1 MLPEKIYYPHDFPLT
16 ITIAELNE
24 VPLHYHLDVE
34 LVVVLQ
40 GSITLKSGSCTYTL
54 PKGSIFANNGREVH
68 GFWKTDDSQSTI
80 AVIQFNTAY
89 FAQYFPRLSKST
101 YRTFALRETDTRFDR
116 LREKVLTLLSLYMT
130 RGIDYKQHCIEES
143 IHLIDFLNENFNLFS
158 FDEGLVVSPAY
169 DNLVMIE
176 RMSRII
182 PYIYEHHEEKIT
194 LEDLAEI
201 EHLSTYYISHM
212 MKDCLGLNFREF
224 LSFSRVEF
232 SEMMLLQTDEKI
244 HTIARRIGFSTT
256 AYYEKFF
263 LRWFGKLPVEHREH
277 YASFCKS
284 PTRPEKL
291 GTVNNNAVLSM
302 VQQQLS
308 VVQSRHTANP
318 VRQQKL
324 YVRIS
329 ATERTRADLKRE
341 LIVDIT
347 QTDLQKFNCD
357 LLSSDLPNILEQLGC
372 NQVILT
378 SSQTEAHLSADQ
390 ILTFRKQMTA
400 KGITLVEREKS
411 SLQSV
416 PVYGLDSIANMVHV
430 FQSEFLSSRPRHV
443 KLMDGGDSRIL
454 LKGDSGLLTASGL
467 FKPAYYAHLI
477 LSKFQG
483 ELIAYD
489 PHYVAIRTT
498 GDRPCYLIAVLNYND
513 STSRICTGAAA
524 LGEVQEAIER
534 YRDEL
539 ELNIS
544 LYGLS
549 GTFFIKKYSFDHSDT
564 LFDFLERIGFPK
576 EYDSPMDFDLNYY
589 TAPKTDVF
597 TEDVDQT
604 LHLNFSVI
612 GTGLQMA
619 VVESLPV

>member
-1 MLPEKIYYPHDFPLT
+1 
-16 ITIAELNE
+16 
-24 VPLHYHLDVE
+24 
-34 LVVVLQ
+34 
-40 GSITLKSGSCTYTL
+40 
-54 PKGSIFANNGREVH
+54 
-68 GFWKTDDSQSTI
+68 
-80 AVIQFNTAY
+80 
-89 FAQYFPRLSKST
+89 
-101 YRTFALRETDTRFDR
+101 
-116 LREKVLTLLSLYMT
+116 
-130 RGIDYKQHCIEES
+130 
-143 IHLIDFLNENFNLFS
+143 
-158 FDEGLVVSPAY
+158 
-169 DNLVMIE
+169 
-176 RMSRII
+176 
-182 PYIYEHHEEKIT
+182 
-194 LEDLAEI
+194 
-201 EHLSTYYISHM
+201 
-212 MKDCLGLNFREF
+212 
-224 LSFSRVEF
+224 
-232 SEMMLLQTDEKI
+232 MMLLQTDEKI
-244 HTIARRIGFSTT
+244 HTISHAASGSRQRLIMKSFFCAGSADCRRST
-256 AYYEKFF
+256 
-263 LRWFGKLPVEHREH
+263 REH

-291 GTVNNNAVLSM
+291 GTVNNDAVLSM

-329 ATERTRADLKRE
+329 AQLERTRADLKRE

-378 SSQTEAHLSADQ
+378 SSQTESHLSADQ
-390 ILTFRKQMTA
+390 ILAFRKQLTA

-411 SLQSV
+411 PLQSV
-416 PVYGLDSIANMVHV
+416 PVYGLDSIANMVYV

-443 KLMDGGDSRIL
+443 KLLDGGDSAVL

-513 STSRICTGAAA
+513 KYSPGSAPGAAA

-549 GTFFIKKYSFDHSDT
+549 GTFSSQTVLRSF
-564 LFDFLERIGFPK
+564 
-576 EYDSPMDFDLNYY
+576 
-589 TAPKTDVF
+589 
-597 TEDVDQT
+597 
-604 LHLNFSVI
+604 
-612 GTGLQMA
+612 
-619 VVESLPV
+619 

>member
-1 MLPEKIYYPHDFPLT
+1 MLPEKIYYPHDFPLN
-16 ITIAELNE
+16 ITIAELAE
-24 VPLHYHLDVE
+24 IPLHYHLDVE
-34 LVVVLQ
+34 LAIVLQ
-40 GSITLKSGSCTYTL
+40 GSCTLKSGSCTYTL
-54 PKGSIFANNGREVH
+54 PKGAVFANNGREVH
-68 GFWKTDDSQSTI
+68 GFWKTEDSQCTLAI
-80 AVIQFNTAY
+80 LQFNTAY
-89 FAQYFPRLSKST
+89 FAQYFPHLSKST
-101 YRTFALRETDTRFDR
+101 YRTFALRESDTRFDR

-130 RGIDYKQHCIEES
+130 RGIDYKQGCIEGS
-143 IHLIDFLNENFNLFS
+143 IDLIDFLNRNFNLFS
-158 FDEGLVVSPAY
+158 FEDGLVVSPPY

-212 MKDCLGLNFREF
+212 MKNCLGLNFREF

-232 SEMMLLQTDEKI
+232 SEMMLLQTNEKI

-263 LRWFGKLPVEHREH
+263 LRWFGRLPAEHREH
-277 YASFCKS
+277 YAPLCKS
-284 PTRPEKL
+284 PSRPEKL
-291 GTVNNNAVLSM
+291 STVNNNAVLSM

-308 VVQSRHTANP
+308 VVQSRHTTQP

-324 YVRIS
+324 YVRIPAS
-329 ATERTRADLKRE
+329 ERSRADLKRE
-341 LIVDIT
+341 LIVDLT
-347 QTDLQKFNCD
+347 LSDLQKFSHS
-357 LLSSDLPNILEQLGC
+357 LLSSDLPNILQQLGC
-372 NQVILT
+372 HQVLLT
-378 SSQTEAHLSADQ
+378 SSDRQDPRSAEQ
-390 ILTFRKQMTA
+390 ILAFRKQLTA

-411 SLQSV
+411 QLQSV
-416 PVYGLDSIANMVHV
+416 PVYGLDSIANLVHV

-443 KLMDGGDSRIL
+443 KLMDGGDAKVL

-483 ELIAYD
+483 DLIAYD
-489 PHYVAIRTT
+489 PHYVAIRKP
-498 GDRPCYLIAVLNYND
+498 GDTPCYLIAVLNYDEN
-513 STSRICTGAAA
+513 TSRICSGAAA

-539 ELNIS
+539 ELNIN
-544 LYGLS
+544 LHGLH
-549 GTFFIKKYSFDHSDT
+549 GTYSVKKYSFDHSDT

-576 EYDSPMDFDLNYY
+576 TYDSPMDFDLNYY
-589 TAPKTDVF
+589 TAPKTDIF
-597 TEDVDQT
+597 TEEVNGS

-619 VVESLPV
+619 VVEHLSV

>member
-1 MLPEKIYYPHDFPLT
+1 MLPEKIYYPHDFPLN
-16 ITIAELNE
+16 ITIAELTE

-80 AVIQFNTAY
+80 AVLQFNTAY
-89 FAQYFPRLSKST
+89 FAQYFPHLSKST

-116 LREKVLTLLSLYMT
+116 LREKVLTLLSLYMI
-130 RGIDYKQHCIEES
+130 RGIDYKQSCIEIS
-143 IHLIDFLNENFNLFS
+143 TDLIDFLNHNFNLFS
-158 FDEGLVVSPAY
+158 FEDGLVVSPPY

-182 PYIYEHHEEKIT
+182 PYIYEHHDEKIT

-201 EHLSTYYISHM
+201 EHLGTYYISHM
-212 MKDCLGLNFREF
+212 MKSCLGLNFREF

-244 HTIARRIGFSTT
+244 HTIAKRIGFSTT

-263 LRWFGKLPVEHREH
+263 LRWFGRLPAEHREH
-277 YASFCKS
+277 YAPLCKGPS
-284 PTRPEKL
+284 RPERL
-291 GTVNNNAVLSM
+291 STVNSNAVLSM

-308 VVQSRHTANP
+308 VVQSRHTAQP

-324 YVRIS
+324 YVRIQAS
-329 ATERTRADLKRE
+329 ERARADLKRE
-341 LIVDIT
+341 LAVDMT
-347 QTDLQKFNCD
+347 QDDLQKFSRN
-357 LLSSDLPNILEQLGC
+357 LLSSDLPNILAQLGC
-372 NQVILT
+372 HQVLLT
-378 SSQTEAHLSADQ
+378 SSQDGEHLPPEQ
-390 ILTFRKQMTA
+390 ILVFRKQLTA

-411 SLQSV
+411 PLQSV

-443 KLMDGGDSRIL
+443 KLMDGGDSTVL

-489 PHYVAIRTT
+489 PHYVAIRKS
-498 GDRPCYLIAVLNYND
+498 GEHPCYLIAVLNYDEN
-513 STSRICTGAAA
+513 TSRICTGATA
-524 LGEVQEAIER
+524 LGEVQETIER

-539 ELNIS
+539 ELNIN
-544 LYGLS
+544 LHGLH
-549 GTFFIKKYSFDHSDT
+549 GTYSIKKYSFDHSDT

-589 TAPKTDVF
+589 TAPKTDIF
-597 TEDVDQT
+597 TEEVDGS
-604 LHLNFSVI
+604 LYLNFSVI

-619 VVESLPV
+619 VVETLMV